1 MNKIKSL
8 EGGVLANSQMQNK
21 KIEELKTKLEKEKA
35 SLEKELKSFATED
48 KDLKHNWDAKYP
60 NRENGNMEEEADEM
74 QEYDNLVS
82 LEHNL
87 ELKLK
92 DVTLALEKIEKGNYG
107 TCEKC
112 GKNIEEERLD
122 AVPEAKLCMK
132 CKNQ

>member
-1 MNKIKSL
+1 M
-8 EGGVLANSQMQNK
+8 LANSQMQNK
-21 KIEELKTKLEKEKA
+21 KIEELKAKLEKERE

-60 NRENGNMEEEADEM
+60 NRENGNMEEEADEA

-92 DVTLALEKIEKGNYG
+92 DVSLALEKIKNARYG
-107 TCEKC
+107 ICGKC
-112 GKNIEEERLD
+112 GKQIEEDRLQ
-122 AVPEAKLCMK
+122 AVPEAKFCMK
-132 CKNQ
+132 CKG